1 MKVLEVGGVPVTII
15 AEKCGTPVYIYDEA
29 KIEKQIEDYKKFF
42 VSRIFY
48 NPSGLEKTPSPAF
61 KTDR

>member
-29 KIEKQIEDYKKFF
+29 AE
-42 VSRIFY
+42 
-48 NPSGLEKTPSPAF
+48 P
-61 KTDR
+61 DRKSVV